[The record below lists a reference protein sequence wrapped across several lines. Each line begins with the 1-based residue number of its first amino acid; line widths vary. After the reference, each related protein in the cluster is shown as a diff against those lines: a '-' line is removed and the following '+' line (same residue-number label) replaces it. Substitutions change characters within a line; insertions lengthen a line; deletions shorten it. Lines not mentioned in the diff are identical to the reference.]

1 MQSVRPLFF
10 FGHRPPRSASRA
22 VAGRGGR
29 HFTDPEDLKMP
40 DRMLQFFG
48 FDHLPD
54 NLKSSR
60 GRSASWRMTSSRSF
74 R

>member
-1 MQSVRPLFF
+1 M
-10 FGHRPPRSASRA
+10 FGRCFSSAIARRVQLHA